1 MLTSK
6 LGCYHKNIS
15 KGQKGKLM
23 FAEKGKKLQAKLIF
37 NQSHEEKKCQV
48 STNFQNVNI
57 YRNSHFHIFWLHFK
71 KFTF

>member
-37 NQSHEEKKCQV
+37 NE
-48 STNFQNVNI
+48 
-57 YRNSHFHIFWLHFK
+57 
-71 KFTF
+71 

>member
-23 FAEKGKKLQAKLIF
+23 FAEKGKKWQAKLNF
-37 NQSHEEKKCQV
+37 NQSHE
-48 STNFQNVNI
+48 
-57 YRNSHFHIFWLHFK
+57 K
-71 KFTF
+71 KF

>member
-23 FAEKGKKLQAKLIF
+23 FAEKGKKIQAKLIF
-37 NQSHEEKKCQV
+37 NQSHV
-48 STNFQNVNI
+48 
-57 YRNSHFHIFWLHFK
+57 K
-71 KFTF
+71 KFSSFEKFSECQHL